1 MDNEELY
8 KTITEQIK
16 TWEDWKIDEYNNN
29 FAISKHA
36 NKLPYNRPNMNKFE
50 HFTDDEL
57 YILKRQAIESS
68 WKICGCGAYSEYK
81 VKLHGKLM
89 NEIIEEIKRRE
100 IQ

>member
-8 KTITEQIK
+8 ETITEQIK

-29 FAISKHA
+29 FAISHFNK
-36 NKLPYNRPNMNKFE
+36 KLPYNKQNKFE
-50 HFTDDEL
+50 HFTDGEL
-57 YILKRQAIESS
+57 YILKCQAMESS
-68 WKICGCGAYSEYK
+68 WEICNCGAYSEYK